1 MFFNNSKNEQE
12 IVLNLLNDFERYLK
26 VEINVFD
33 VYEKPVTKNLSLVE
47 EKILSIIHFIKEKRV
62 MDLQVY
68 GEIMMVCE
76 KLSDGFTE
84 DTISKKSTDPKINY
98 IIETINNMC
107 TKMNDSFCEV
117 KSVLKD
123 FEEQNYIKNVNED
136 LFRGGELL
144 DVLQGLNSLRDTITK
159 NLTQNYSQ
167 GLMLKTESANIVT
180 EANNLAN
187 SSKSQ
192 AQIVEETAASIEE
205 ITSNIS
211 SNKEIAIKMSK
222 LGKEVQNSSQNG
234 ITLVNQTYKSMDDIS
249 LATNKVFE
257 AISVIS
263 QIAFQTNILSLNAAV
278 EAATAG
284 EAGKGFAVV
293 AGEVRN
299 LATKSGEAAKTIES
313 LMIELTNKSNE
324 GKNTSQELQNEYT
337 KLNHTILET
346 IEMIN
351 SVATASR
358 EQEIGI
364 KEIHKAIDEIE
375 FMTTK
380 NMQIAQYVK
389 DVAVQNQESATNVID
404 SIEKAN
410 FVGKEE
416 IKKKFL

>member
-1 MFFNNSKNEQE
+1 MFLNNSKKEQE
-12 IVLNLLNDFERYLK
+12 IVLNLLNEFERYLK
-26 VEINVFD
+26 VEINDFD

-47 EKILSIIHFIKEKRV
+47 EKILSIINFIKEKRV
-62 MDLQVY
+62 MDIQVY

-107 TKMNDSFCEV
+107 SKMNDSFCEV
-117 KSVLKD
+117 ESVLKD
-123 FEEQNYIKNVNED
+123 FEEQNYVKNVNED

-159 NLTQNYSQ
+159 NLTQNYRQ
-167 GLMLKTESANIVT
+167 GLILEIESRNIVK
-180 EANNLAN
+180 EVEHLSV
-187 SSKSQ
+187 SSRNQ

-211 SNKEIAIKMSK
+211 HNKQIAMEMSK
-222 LGKEVQNSSQNG
+222 LGKEVQASSQNG
-234 ITLVNQTYKSMDDIS
+234 IVLVNQTYKSMDEIS

-293 AGEVRN
+293 AQEVRN
-299 LATKSGEAAKTIES
+299 LATKSAETAKIIES
-313 LMIELTNKSNE
+313 LMLELTNKSNE

-337 KLNHTILET
+337 KLNSTILNT

-351 SVATASR
+351 SVTTASR

-375 FMTTK
+375 SMTTK

-389 DVAVQNQESATNVID
+389 EIAIKNEESALSVIE
-404 SIEKAN
+404 SIEKAE

-416 IKKKFL
+416 IRKEF

>member
-1 MFFNNSKNEQE
+1 MFFNNKKEQE
-12 IVLNLLNDFERYLK
+12 IILNLLNEFEKYLK
-26 VEINVFD
+26 VEINDFEI
-33 VYEKPVTKNLSLVE
+33 YEKPVTKSLSLVE
-47 EKILSIIHFIKEKRV
+47 EKILSIINFIKEKRV
-62 MDLQVY
+62 MDIQVY

-107 TKMNDSFCEV
+107 IKMNDSFCEV
-117 KSVLKD
+117 ESVLKD
-123 FEEQNYIKNVNED
+123 FEEQNYVKNVNED
-136 LFRGGELL
+136 LFRGGALL
-144 DVLQGLNSLRDTITK
+144 DVLQGLNSLRDTITH
-159 NLTQNYSQ
+159 NLTQNYRQ
-167 GLMLKTESANIVT
+167 GLNLKIESNNIVK
-180 EANNLAN
+180 EVNNLAI
-187 SSKSQ
+187 SSKNQ

-211 SNKEIAIKMSK
+211 HNKQIAMKMSK
-222 LGKEVQNSSQNG
+222 LGEEVQASSQNG
-234 ITLVNQTYKSMDDIS
+234 IVLVNQTYKSMDEIS

-284 EAGKGFAVV
+284 EAGRGFAVV
-293 AGEVRN
+293 AQEVRN
-299 LATKSGEAAKTIES
+299 LATKSAEAAKIIES
-313 LMIELTNKSNE
+313 LMLELTNKSNE

-337 KLNHTILET
+337 KLNSTILNT

-351 SVATASR
+351 SVTTASR

-375 FMTTK
+375 SMTTK

-389 DVAVQNQESATNVID
+389 EVALKNQKSATSVID
-404 SIEKAN
+404 SIEKAK
-410 FVGKEE
+410 FIGKEE
-416 IKKKFL
+416 IRKEF

>member
-26 VEINVFD
+26 VEINDFD

-159 NLTQNYSQ
+159 NLTQNYRQ

>member
-1 MFFNNSKNEQE
+1 MFFNNKKEQE
-12 IVLNLLNDFERYLK
+12 IILNLLNEFEKYLK
-26 VEINVFD
+26 VEINDFEI
-33 VYEKPVTKNLSLVE
+33 YEKPVTKSLSLVE
-47 EKILSIIHFIKEKRV
+47 EKILSIINFIKEKRV
-62 MDLQVY
+62 MDIQVY

-107 TKMNDSFCEV
+107 SKMNDSFSEV
-117 KSVLKD
+117 ESVLKD

-144 DVLQGLNSLRDTITK
+144 DVLQGLNSLRDTITH
-159 NLTQNYSQ
+159 NLTQNYRQ
-167 GLMLKTESANIVT
+167 GLTLKIESNNIVK
-180 EANNLAN
+180 EVNNLAI
-187 SSKSQ
+187 SSKNQ

-205 ITSNIS
+205 ITSSIS
-211 SNKEIAIKMSK
+211 HNKQIAMKMSR
-222 LGKEVQNSSQNG
+222 LGEEVQASSQNG
-234 ITLVNQTYKSMDDIS
+234 IILVNQTYKSMDEIS

-284 EAGKGFAVV
+284 EAGRGFAVV
-293 AGEVRN
+293 AQEVRN
-299 LATKSGEAAKTIES
+299 LATKSAEAAKIIES
-313 LMIELTNKSNE
+313 LMLELTNKSNE

-337 KLNHTILET
+337 KLNSTILNT

-351 SVATASR
+351 SVTTASR

-375 FMTTK
+375 SMTTK

-389 DVAVQNQESATNVID
+389 EVALKNQESATSVID
-404 SIEKAN
+404 SIEKAK
-410 FVGKEE
+410 FIGKEE
-416 IKKKFL
+416 IRKEF